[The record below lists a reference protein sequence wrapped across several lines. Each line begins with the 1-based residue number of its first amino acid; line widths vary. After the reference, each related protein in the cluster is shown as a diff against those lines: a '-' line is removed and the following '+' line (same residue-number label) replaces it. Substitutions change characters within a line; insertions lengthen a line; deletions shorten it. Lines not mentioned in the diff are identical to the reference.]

1 MVVGVTH
8 RFFEFALLEVLS
20 NVLALL
26 GRLSNTPV
34 INEISRASN
43 PKISF

>member
-20 NVLALL
+20 NVLPLL
-26 GRLSNTPV
+26 ARLSNAPM
-34 INEISRASN
+34 IYNEG
-43 PKISF
+43 KL